1 MKAICIEEPGKVVV
15 KDIDKPVRKPGEA
28 LLKML
33 YGGICGSDLGSAAA
47 ISVRTAAQTPTSRTR
62 VSRGTNSRRK
72 SSKSTRTTKASNL
85 A

>member
-33 YGGICGSDLGSAAA
+33 YGGICGSDLG
-47 ISVRTAAQTPTSRTR
+47 RTAAQTPTSRTR

>member
-33 YGGICGSDLGSAAA
+33 YGGICGSDLGSYRGAAA
-47 ISVRTAAQTPTSRTR
+47 RTPTSRIR
-62 VSRGTNSRRK
+62 ASRATSSRRK
-72 SSKSTRTTKASNL
+72 SWKSTRTTKASNP